1 MVLTSDRV
9 LSLSRTGCL
18 RFVAPSGEMGC
29 RMAQTLTLTEFK
41 VDLKQMD
48 EAIGLLTL
56 HAGYIDAR
64 AATITT
70 LLQGVAANWS
80 SPAELMFNDLQQAC
94 TKELSTLTD
103 LLAEMISRM
112 RTAYQNYLDAEQSNV
127 SNFQK

>member
-1 MVLTSDRV
+1 
-9 LSLSRTGCL
+9 
-18 RFVAPSGEMGC
+18 MGY
-29 RMAQTLTLTEFK
+29 RMAAQTLTWPEFK

-48 EAIGLLTL
+48 EAIGVLTL

-80 SPAELMFNDLQQAC
+80 SPAELSFNDLQQAC
-94 TKELSTLTD
+94 TRELSTLTG

-112 RTAYQNYLDAEQSNV
+112 RTAYQNYLDAEQHNV